1 MRKVTNQKVP
11 CGWSECV
18 VEAIAPD
25 VHSEDNAADDVQKVE
40 DSQVLRDRVVDGWR
54 AGRGCVESG
63 KSFVD
68 IRNDN

>member
-25 VHSEDNAADDVQKVE
+25 VDGKDDAADDVQKVE

-54 AGRGCVESG
+54 AG
-63 KSFVD
+63 
-68 IRNDN
+68 

>member
-11 CGWSECV
+11 CGWSERV

-25 VHSEDNAADDVQKVE
+25 VDGKDDAADDVQKVE
-40 DSQVLRDRVVDGWR
+40 DGQVLRDRVVDGWR

-63 KSFVD
+63 E
-68 IRNDN
+68 NNT

>member
-1 MRKVTNQKVP
+1 MRKVTNQKIP

-25 VHSEDNAADDVQKVE
+25 VDSKDNAADDVQKVE
-40 DSQVLRDRVVDGWR
+40 DSQVLCYCVVDGWR

-63 KSFVD
+63 ESYVD